1 MVWHPSRDK
10 AVAAAREALH
20 DWLDQRTQL
29 DWVDGELDDVSPGER
44 AALAKE
50 AAEEWQAEE
59 IANEQA
65 DKDADER
72 G

>member
-1 MVWHPSRDK
+1 MSDPYWYI
-10 AVAAAREALH
+10 
-20 DWLDQRTQL
+20 
-29 DWVDGELDDVSPGER
+29 DGELDDLSPEER

-59 IANEQA
+59 IASEQA
-65 DKDADER
+65 EKAADER